1 MILNMTLQNY
11 LNETLR
17 QKEDRVN
24 SLRLKLGKARPLT
37 TLSKGL
43 LLDVAS
49 KQARPLFLMVPMPG
63 LWGARSYLTLVS
75 CLIIPNASPQI
86 RSHRIQTGQLWI
98 HRKRSRGPPAL
109 TSQQVAVKLPQ
120 QQAWKMDPA
129 PRLWLASYPLPS
141 PGQTQILLSQAHIGK
156 SKKDT
161 DYYHYF
167 SFIFSW
173 WILSWTLY
181 TQACLCQPCPSKF
194 QCAWSLQ
201 L

>member
-109 TSQQVAVKLPQ
+109 TSQQVAVKSLVLNQLVYYNLWPDEN
-120 QQAWKMDPA
+120 KMFWGQGFCFSDLDKDA
-129 PRLWLASYPLPS
+129 TWASVPVS
-141 PGQTQILLSQAHIGK
+141 IIWE
-156 SKKDT
+156 
-161 DYYHYF
+161 F
-167 SFIFSW
+167 
-173 WILSWTLY
+173 
-181 TQACLCQPCPSKF
+181 
-194 QCAWSLQ
+194 
-201 L
+201 